1 MVEDAWNGMYPVLP
15 GLSSSCGG
23 SILFGV
29 SYGVVALFLGLMLRS
44 ISGIDYGGFTSMCV
58 VTSIAV
64 CSLIC
69 CGYLFPLV
77 STTVSSASPI
87 IRPLLSVKIKFIVP
101 LLLAH
106 LLGP

>member
-1 MVEDAWNGMYPVLP
+1 MSPVVP

-58 VTSIAV
+58 VTSM
-64 CSLIC
+64 SLGIWVC
-69 CGYLFPLV
+69 CG
-77 STTVSSASPI
+77 S
-87 IRPLLSVKIKFIVP
+87 
-101 LLLAH
+101 
-106 LLGP
+106 

>member
-1 MVEDAWNGMYPVLP
+1 MVASLLVFM
-15 GLSSSCGG
+15 
-23 SILFGV
+23 
-29 SYGVVALFLGLMLRS
+29 ARS
-44 ISGIDYGGFTSMCV
+44 ISRIAYGVFTSMCV